1 MLQQCKFKNF
11 DGYCWIETYE
21 DHEED
26 GRCYVYDEDKRYF
39 IDYLCVEHI
48 TKDEYDR
55 RVNSLLSVKSLEE
68 FIECFGFNSYDI
80 SSNPFI
86 LMTNVYDEDYQNY
99 EIDLYSQQIVDELEH
114 DWDWLK
120 LDEFCIKYFVH
131 RIGDQYFYL
140 GED

>member
-26 GRCYVYDEDKRYF
+26 GRCYVYDEDKRYK
-39 IDYLCVEHI
+39 IDYISVEHI
-48 TKDEYDR
+48 DKISYDM
-55 RVNSLLSVKSLEE
+55 RVESLLSVKNIEE
-68 FIECFGFNSYDI
+68 FIEWFGFDSYDI
-80 SSNPFI
+80 SSSPFSV
-86 LMTNVYDEDYQNY
+86 MKSAYDEDYQNY

-114 DWDWLK
+114 DWEWLK
-120 LDEFCIKYFVH
+120 LDEFCTKYFVH